1 MSAFLHSLS
10 LGLRGFIIA
19 AFRASPAS
27 AMRLCL
33 DRGDARVLRA
43 GIVGLPNVGKS
54 TLFNALTA
62 SYQAESA
69 NYPFCT
75 IEPNV
80 GIVKVPD
87 ARLLKLQELV
97 NPQQVI
103 PAVFEFVDIAG
114 LVRGASKGEGLG
126 NQFLA
131 HIREVD
137 AIVHVVRCFEDEN
150 ITHVDGRVDPVRD
163 LETIHIELAM
173 ADFAS
178 IQKRLERL
186 QKQKKQGDKRALI
199 ECDIYEKILPFIEN
213 AQAVDLSLLSD
224 EEREL
229 LPQLQL
235 LSTKPLL
242 YAANVKEEQLQD
254 PDANPHV
261 ANLKKHAAEE
271 NRPVVVISAQIEAEL
286 AALDPE
292 ERQSYLETLGVKDSG
307 VNNLIRAAFDLLGL
321 VTYFTA
327 GEKEVRAWPF
337 EKGSTAPQCAGIIHT
352 DFERGFIKAEVISY
366 NDYVSSGSEK
376 HAKEKGLMR
385 LEGKAYIM
393 QDGDVVHFLFNV

>member
-1 MSAFLHSLS
+1 M
-10 LGLRGFIIA
+10 
-19 AFRASPAS
+19 
-27 AMRLCL
+27 
-33 DRGDARVLRA
+33 LRA

-75 IEPNV
+75 IEPNI

-87 ARLLKLQELV
+87 SRLNKLEELV
-97 NPQQVI
+97 HPQQVI
-103 PAVFEFVDIAG
+103 PAAFEFVDIAG

-150 ITHVDGRVDPVRD
+150 ITHVDGAIDPVRD
-163 LETIHIELAM
+163 LETITIELCM

-178 IQKRLERL
+178 IQKRMDRL
-186 QKQKKQGDKRALI
+186 QKQKKQGDKRAVI
-199 ECDIYEKILPFIEN
+199 ECSIFEKITPFIEN
-213 AQAVDLSLLSD
+213 AQAVDLSLLTD
-224 EEREL
+224 EERAI

-242 YAANVKEEQLQD
+242 YAANVKESELAD
-254 PDANPHV
+254 PDANPL
-261 ANLKKHAAEE
+261 LKKLKEHAKTEKRA
-271 NRPVVVISAQIEAEL
+271 VVVISAQIEAEL
-286 AALDPE
+286 AALDLE

-307 VNNLIRAAFDLLGL
+307 VNNLIRAAFEQLGL

-352 DFERGFIKAEVISY
+352 DFERCFIRAEVISY
-366 NDYVSSGSEK
+366 DDYVNCGSEK
-376 HAKEKGLMR
+376 AAKEKGLMR
-385 LEGKAYIM
+385 AEGKTYLM
-393 QDGDVVHFLFNV
+393 KDGDVVHFLTSA